1 MMHKNKRKEKIHTKW
16 AKFTDVGR
24 QTKFVT
30 ELFENSNLKVS
41 FKTDNSIGN
50 LLAQNKNINQ
60 NKFIKCGVHN

>member
-41 FKTDNSIGN
+41 FKTTIP
-50 LLAQNKNINQ
+50 
-60 NKFIKCGVHN
+60 